1 MKKDLI
7 YDSPNPTR
15 LDTFLTRQLPEF
27 SRTHIQKA
35 IKSGG
40 IKINNGNS
48 KSSQML
54 KLGDKISVHLPPKK
68 EFILA
73 PNPKVKLNIIFED
86 KNIIVIDKP
95 AGLLMHP
102 SIWQEKDTLASGLLA
117 HYPPIKNVGDPSTSS
132 GQANLRPGLV
142 HRLDKE
148 TSGIIIVAKNQ
159 KAFFH
164 LKNAFQNRQVKK
176 EYIALVNG
184 EIKKS
189 GVIDKPIGRASFVP
203 TKQSTRAKK
212 TKEALTAYS
221 VIKNYKNFTLLNA
234 QPKTGRMHQ
243 IRVHLA
249 SIGHPVAG
257 DTKYGRKKI
266 KNLPRHFLHAVS
278 LTIALPSDKQKTFSA
293 PLPPDL
299 TKFLMSLEKNK

>member
-7 YDSPNPTR
+7 YDSPNPMR

-35 IKSGG
+35 VKSGG
-40 IKINNGNS
+40 IKVNDKDS

-54 KLGDKISVHLPPKK
+54 KLGDKIFVHLPPKE
-68 EFILA
+68 EFILTS
-73 PNPKVKLNIIFED
+73 NPKIKLNIIFED
-86 KNIIVIDKP
+86 KNVIVVNKP

-117 HYPPIKNVGDPSTSS
+117 HYPPIKDVGDPSTSS
-132 GQANLRPGLV
+132 GQENLRPGLV

-148 TSGIIIVAKNQ
+148 TSGIIIIAKNQ
-159 KAFFH
+159 KSFLH

-184 EIKKS
+184 EIRNS
-189 GVIDKPIGRASFVP
+189 GIIDKPIGRASFVP

-212 TKEALTAYS
+212 TKEALTTYS
-221 VIKNYKNFTLLNA
+221 VIKNYKDFTLLNA

-243 IRVHLA
+243 IRVHFA

-266 KNLPRHFLHAVS
+266 KNLPRHFLHATS
-278 LTIALPSDKQKTFSA
+278 LTITLPSGKQKTFSA

-299 TKFLMSLEKNK
+299 AKFLTSLEKIK